1 LQLFDLQLTTNKIR
15 DNPLFKGVLN
25 MKIEDILK
33 TVTEEIAN
41 MISTKTVI
49 GEHIIIEGKTII
61 PVTKVSFGFGSGGG
75 EGKGKSGDEGFGG
88 GGGGG
93 GAIEPIAFL
102 VVSKEDVKVYSV
114 KDKGLI
120 SQLAEVIP
128 EIMEKCKCTGE
139 EEKKEENSG

>member
-1 LQLFDLQLTTNKIR
+1 
-15 DNPLFKGVLN
+15 
-25 MKIEDILK
+25 MKVDEILK

-49 GEHIIIEGKTII
+49 GEHITLEGKTII

-75 EGKGKSGDEGFGG
+75 EGKGKTGEEGFGG

-93 GAIEPIAFL
+93 GAIQPVAFI
-102 VVSKEDVKVYSV
+102 VVSKDDVKVYSL
-114 KDKGLI
+114 KEKGII

-128 EIMEKCKCTGE
+128 EIMEKCKCSGE
-139 EEKKEENSG
+139 EGKKEEKSG

>member
-1 LQLFDLQLTTNKIR
+1 
-15 DNPLFKGVLN
+15 
-25 MKIEDILK
+25 MKVEEIIK
-33 TVTEEIAN
+33 TVTEEISN

-49 GEHIIIEGKTII
+49 GEHIAIEGKTII

-75 EGKGKSGDEGFGG
+75 EGKGKSGDEGFGA

-102 VVSKEDVKVYSV
+102 VVSKEEVKVYSV
-114 KDKGLI
+114 KEKGII

-128 EIMEKCKCTGE
+128 EIMERCKFSE
-139 EEKKEENSG
+139 EEGKKEEKSE

>member
-1 LQLFDLQLTTNKIR
+1 
-15 DNPLFKGVLN
+15 
-25 MKIEDILK
+25 MKVDEILR

-49 GEHIIIEGKTII
+49 GEHITLEGKTII

-75 EGKGKSGDEGFGG
+75 EGKSKTGEEGFGG

-93 GAIEPIAFL
+93 GVIQPVAFI
-102 VVSKEDVKVYSV
+102 VVSREDIKVYSL
-114 KDKGLI
+114 KEKGII

-128 EIMEKCKCTGE
+128 EIMEKCKCSE
-139 EEKKEENSG
+139 EEGKKEEKSG

>member
-1 LQLFDLQLTTNKIR
+1 
-15 DNPLFKGVLN
+15 
-25 MKIEDILK
+25 MKVDEILR

-49 GEHIIIEGKTII
+49 GEHITLEGKTII

-75 EGKGKSGDEGFGG
+75 EGKCKTGEEGFGG

-93 GAIEPIAFL
+93 GVIQPVAFI
-102 VVSKEDVKVYSV
+102 VVSKEDVKVYFL
-114 KDKGLI
+114 KEKGII

-128 EIMEKCKCTGE
+128 EIMEKCKCSE
-139 EEKKEENSG
+139 EEGKKEEKSG

>member
-1 LQLFDLQLTTNKIR
+1 
-15 DNPLFKGVLN
+15 
-25 MKIEDILK
+25 
-33 TVTEEIAN
+33 

-49 GEHIIIEGKTII
+49 GEHITLEGKTII

-102 VVSKEDVKVYSV
+102 VVSREDVKVYSV
-114 KDKGLI
+114 KDKGII
-120 SQLAEVIP
+120 SQLVEVIP
-128 EIMEKCKCTGE
+128 EIMEKCKCTE
-139 EEKKEENSG
+139 EEGEKEEKSG

>member
-1 LQLFDLQLTTNKIR
+1 
-15 DNPLFKGVLN
+15 
-25 MKIEDILK
+25 MKVEEILK

-49 GEHIIIEGKTII
+49 GEHINIEGRTII

-75 EGKGKSGDEGFGG
+75 EGKGKTGEEGFGG

-93 GAIEPIAFL
+93 GVIQPVAFL

-114 KDKGLI
+114 KEKGII
-120 SQLAEVIP
+120 SQLVEVIP
-128 EIMEKCKCTGE
+128 EILEKCRCSEKEGKN
-139 EEKKEENSG
+139 EEKSD

>member
-1 LQLFDLQLTTNKIR
+1 
-15 DNPLFKGVLN
+15 
-25 MKIEDILK
+25 MKVDEILR

-49 GEHIIIEGKTII
+49 GEHITLEGKTII

-75 EGKGKSGDEGFGG
+75 EGKCKTGEEGFGG

-93 GAIEPIAFL
+93 GVIQPVAFI
-102 VVSKEDVKVYSV
+102 VVSREDVKVYSL
-114 KDKGLI
+114 KEKGII

-128 EIMEKCKCTGE
+128 EIMEKCKCSE
-139 EEKKEENSG
+139 EEGKKEGTIG